1 MQGIK
6 TNCEYFQVLPVEG
19 AVDWYPQLQNRLQ
32 TQFSSMNLPQKWV
45 PWGSLRVDSDSFT
58 QLVKL
63 KGDF

>member
-1 MQGIK
+1 
-6 TNCEYFQVLPVEG
+6 VEG